1 MVVKDK
7 NNRRQ
12 KRKSGFEKFKIW
24 LPNSNMLDYINEEKI
39 QENVNRNS
47 TTINDAKVEEMKGVC
62 VLKEYWRAFTNN
74 KNQQQNNQSN
84 KLQKLS
90 NQPRMKG
97 RK

>member
-1 MVVKDK
+1 
-7 NNRRQ
+7 
-12 KRKSGFEKFKIW
+12 
-24 LPNSNMLDYINEEKI
+24 
-39 QENVNRNS
+39 
-47 TTINDAKVEEMKGVC
+47 MKGVC

-97 RK
+97 RKWTKSKGMNISSNLSFNEQNKKG